1 MELTLIHHYTI
12 TPWLFGE
19 ISEFG
24 INFDTN

>member
-1 MELTLIHHYTI
+1 MESTLIHHYTI
-12 TPWLFGE
+12 TLWLCDE